1 MATYAELFD
10 LFNGESGLKN
20 KISVA
25 CTIKAADIVTKIIE
39 DIANETT
46 LVTVAEKAWAVS
58 VFENPQGMAEKVMK
72 FLVADN
78 NALTIEQITG
88 ASDSAIQT
96 KVDASLALFGG

>member
-25 CTIKAADIVTKIIE
+25 CTIKAADIV
-39 DIANETT
+39 ANIGAAS
-46 LVTVAEKAWAVS
+46 VTEKAWAVS